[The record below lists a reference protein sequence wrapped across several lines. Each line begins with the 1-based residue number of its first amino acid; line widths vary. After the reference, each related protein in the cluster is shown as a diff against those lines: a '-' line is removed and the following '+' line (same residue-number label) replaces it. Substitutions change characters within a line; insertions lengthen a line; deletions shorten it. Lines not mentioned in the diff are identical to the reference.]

1 MRLAGSKFLCGGI
14 DNFARVCYNKESAE
28 NSIKN
33 CRNNRQSFGRLAEW
47 SMASVLKT
55 EDLQGSG
62 GSNPSPSAMIRDKKD
77 VAPKNLG
84 FTEVFPIY
92 WGKVALF

>member
-1 MRLAGSKFLCGGI
+1 
-14 DNFARVCYNKESAE
+14 
-28 NSIKN
+28 
-33 CRNNRQSFGRLAEW
+33 
-47 SMASVLKT
+47 
-55 EDLQGSG
+55 
-62 GSNPSPSAMIRDKKD
+62 MIRDKKD